1 MEESEGEGECG
12 KRPHVT
18 TGNTPHKPEDKRRR
32 STGSLPRSAK
42 KLSFPRSPS
51 NVVKKSPL
59 TRKKPL
65 FSPLKEL
72 KNSKKSRRA
81 WSQEEDTALVQ
92 FVALHKDK
100 QATDVEW
107 PAMKAMHLYWYDA
120 AKYIKQTACTQHLRD
135 ASVVRQRVVNY
146 MRQNYKTVEE
156 AEGFHGLDVESYLND
171 VSASASTSTNEPS
184 LRLDEVLASSI
195 KSLTQHQL
203 EELVLKALLAVKDKT
218 SLVLKVLSEVN
229 FSSDTRKE
237 LISRLYQPLD
247 FVNKMSLVDKHFL
260 DAAVSQG
267 IDTNPADFASLS
279 LGAMKVLQDN
289 GKPNL
294 IHTWSKCVLGENG
307 KPLIPIHRMPF
318 GLLQYQMQFF
328 ACTNVMQITEPEDYR
343 SWRETMTTEFP
354 GRFMRLF
361 GGPMWSG
368 QPVENVKDPRKAR
381 VNVACASQ
389 STQWRRDKKSTF
401 TSKPELQTA
410 ALDALKSAN
419 PDGRFWIKLDATDVK
434 VALMESGR
442 RVEWGC

>member
-1 MEESEGEGECG
+1 
-12 KRPHVT
+12 
-18 TGNTPHKPEDKRRR
+18 
-32 STGSLPRSAK
+32 
-42 KLSFPRSPS
+42 
-51 NVVKKSPL
+51 
-59 TRKKPL
+59 
-65 FSPLKEL
+65 
-72 KNSKKSRRA
+72 
-81 WSQEEDTALVQ
+81 
-92 FVALHKDK
+92 
-100 QATDVEW
+100 
-107 PAMKAMHLYWYDA
+107 
-120 AKYIKQTACTQHLRD
+120 
-135 ASVVRQRVVNY
+135 

-328 ACTNVMQITEPEDYR
+328 ACTNVMQVTYKLKQTI
-343 SWRETMTTEFP
+343 
-354 GRFMRLF
+354 LF
-361 GGPMWSG
+361 L
-368 QPVENVKDPRKAR
+368 
-381 VNVACASQ
+381 CCL
-389 STQWRRDKKSTF
+389 F
-401 TSKPELQTA
+401 L
-410 ALDALKSAN
+410 
-419 PDGRFWIKLDATDVK
+419 
-434 VALMESGR
+434 
-442 RVEWGC
+442 